1 MGYITMNIL
10 FFLTPKV
17 EVKCIDAS
25 STVRQALEKLQ
36 ASGYTALPIINKRGK
51 YVGTI
56 SEGDLLWFIKA
67 HPEMNLFDTED
78 VSLKCV
84 ERHRDNKPVSVNE
97 DIDSLWEK
105 IIAQNFVPVIDDDNI
120 FIGIVTRKAVVSH
133 LAKECKDK

>member
-84 ERHRDNKPVSVNE
+84 ERRRDNKPVSVNE

>member
-1 MGYITMNIL
+1 MNIL
-10 FFLTPKV
+10 FFLTPKA
-17 EVKCIDAS
+17 EVKCIDS
-25 STVRQALEKLQ
+25 NSTVRQALEKLQ
-36 ASGYTALPIINKRGK
+36 ISGYTAIPIINKHGK

-56 SEGDLLWFIKA
+56 SEGDLLWYIKA

-78 VSLKCV
+78 ASLKQV
-84 ERHRDNKPVSVNE
+84 KRRRDNKPVSINE

>member
-1 MGYITMNIL
+1 MNIL

-84 ERHRDNKPVSVNE
+84 ERRRDNKPVSINE

>member
-1 MGYITMNIL
+1 MNIL

-84 ERHRDNKPVSVNE
+84 ERRRDNKPVSVNE

>member
-1 MGYITMNIL
+1 MNIL
-10 FFLTPKV
+10 FFLTPKA
-17 EVKCIDAS
+17 EVKCIDSNA
-25 STVRQALEKLQ
+25 TVRQALEKLQ
-36 ASGYTALPIINKRGK
+36 ISGYTAIPIINKRGK

-56 SEGDLLWFIKA
+56 SEGDLLWYIKA

-78 VSLKCV
+78 VSLKQV
-84 ERHRDNKPVSVNE
+84 KRRRDNQPVSINE

>member
-1 MGYITMNIL
+1 MNIL